1 MDALHILFSVIVIAA
16 IAGILIYF
24 LILKPRKEDSDDSS
38 PSNANSLKIDFC
50 IGTYVNSNGETKKA
64 IGARIAGTSIYYC
77 VKYTVHDLDYDFSPE
92 QIGWFKQKFV
102 NCTNIHS
109 FQSLVYYANAP
120 VEPLVQ
126 NI

>member
-24 LILKPRKEDSDDSS
+24 LILKPRKGDSDDSS
-38 PSNANSLKIDFC
+38 PSTANPLKLDFC
-50 IGTYVNSNGETKKA
+50 IGTYVNSKGETKKA
-64 IGARIAGTSIYYC
+64 IGAKIAGTSIYYC
-77 VKYTVHDLDYDFSPE
+77 VKYSVHDLNYNFSSG
-92 QIGWFKQKFV
+92 QINWFKQKFV

-109 FQSLVYYANAP
+109 FQNLVYYANSP
-120 VEPLVQ
+120 VEPLVE

>member
-1 MDALHILFSVIVIAA
+1 MDTLHILFSVIVIAA

-38 PSNANSLKIDFC
+38 TSVANPLKLDFC
-50 IGTYVNSNGETKKA
+50 IGTYLNSNGETKKA

-77 VKYTVHDLDYDFSPE
+77 VKYSVHDLDYDFSPE
-92 QIGWFKQKFV
+92 QINWFKQKFV

>member
-24 LILKPRKEDSDDSS
+24 LVLKARKGNSDDSS
-38 PSNANSLKIDFC
+38 PSPANPLKLNFC

-64 IGARIAGTSIYYC
+64 IGVRIEGTSIYYC
-77 VKYTVHDLDYDFSPE
+77 VKYSVRDLDYEFKSE
-92 QIGWFKQKFV
+92 QINWFKQKFV

-109 FQSLVYYANAP
+109 FNSLIYYANNA
-120 VEPLVQ
+120 VEPLKE